1 MAMRHGI
8 LGMATLAAIVA
19 VFSLPPIGQ
28 GSGYHGLADSRTL
41 VGIPNG
47 LDVISNIPFA
57 IVGTIGLI
65 TLARMKQSCAD
76 RRDIG
81 PYVALFGGVVLTAI
95 CSAYYHLRPDND
107 RLVWDRLPMTIGFM
121 GLLTAVIS
129 ERVSARAGRVL
140 LGPLIVAGVG
150 TVLYWY
156 WTELS
161 GAGDLRPYAIVQFG
175 SLAMVALMLA
185 LYPGRVGGTRY
196 LVAGLGIYALSKGFE
211 LADPQIFSFG
221 GLVSGHAL
229 KHLAAA
235 AGVGCIVLMLRQR
248 IEPGQS
254 VPARAA

>member
-1 MAMRHGI
+1 
-8 LGMATLAAIVA
+8 
-19 VFSLPPIGQ
+19 
-28 GSGYHGLADSRTL
+28 
-41 VGIPNG
+41 
-47 LDVISNIPFA
+47 
-57 IVGTIGLI
+57 
-65 TLARMKQSCAD
+65 
-76 RRDIG
+76 
-81 PYVALFGGVVLTAI
+81 
-95 CSAYYHLRPDND
+95 
-107 RLVWDRLPMTIGFM
+107 
-121 GLLTAVIS
+121 
-129 ERVSARAGRVL
+129 
-140 LGPLIVAGVG
+140 VG

-156 WTELS
+156 WSELS

-211 LADPQIFSFG
+211 LADAQIFSFG